1 LKQHHAISL
10 SHETIY
16 RFIYGDAIRH
26 AQLKPFLRQGGKR
39 RRKRYGSGARA
50 SGIPHRVSIEERPH
64 VVEKNARIGDWECDT
79 VIGKDR
85 KSVLVTVVDRAS
97 LYTVCSRVLS
107 RSARVVC
114 AAIIRLLRPFKAR
127 VKTLTFDNGSEFV
140 RHETIARPW
149 RPRRTLPIRIAHG
162 SAGSMKMPTA
172 CCANFS
178 PSRQILGPCPGNR
191 YTRLWIISIIVQGKL
206 EGIEPPTNSFTITS
220 SRWWRNNCTYY
231 LNSRRLFG
239 ALHR

>member
-1 LKQHHAISL
+1 MKHRKARAHRHTYRKLTDALTPIIEPLIRHYLSPEQVSGDLKQHHAISL

-50 SGIPHRVSIEERPH
+50 SGIPHRVSIEERPQ
-64 VVEKNARIGDWECDT
+64 VVEKKARIGDWECDT

-97 LYTVCSRVLS
+97 LYTMCSRVLS

-114 AAIIRLLRPFKAR
+114 AAIIRLLRPFKGR
-127 VKTLTFDNGSEFV
+127 VKTLTFVMAQS
-140 RHETIARPW
+140 
-149 RPRRTLPIRIAHG
+149 L
-162 SAGSMKMPTA
+162 
-172 CCANFS
+172 
-178 PSRQILGPCPGNR
+178 
-191 YTRLWIISIIVQGKL
+191 
-206 EGIEPPTNSFTITS
+206 
-220 SRWWRNNCTYY
+220 
-231 LNSRRLFG
+231 
-239 ALHR
+239 